1 MAGDIIWPTA
11 TAVGPEFIPHP
22 LPPPSAGEGE
32 QKGVG
37 AIFPRALALS
47 HITPP
52 LTGLATMHLG
62 SSNLMSELMRQDVRS
77 IIKPEHSELSLLPI
91 SQPIA
96 NSSTA

>member
-11 TAVGPEFIPHP
+11 TAVGPEFIPSPFP
-22 LPPPSAGEGE
+22 LPGRGRGN
-32 QKGVG
+32 KRGWG
-37 AIFPRALALS
+37 AIFPRGLALS

-62 SSNLMSELMRQDVRS
+62 SSILMSELMRQDVRS